1 MINNGTIFLH
11 DVINHR
17 DLRNKIN
24 PRHLERVRIP
34 VMEVNVISGIDS
46 NATELQ
52 FIWNV
57 TREDAKTM
65 EV

>member
-11 DVINHR
+11 DVINQR

>member
-1 MINNGTIFLH
+1 MINNGTIFLD

-17 DLRNKIN
+17 DLRNKIH